1 MKGTRSKLCSTNF
14 FPYICSFPFR
24 VVSAG
29 GLVTHIP
36 PKNNQH
42 TKKLRSG
49 NDVVVVVMVVVVVA
63 VVVVVCC
70 THLGSETVRL
80 VKRRNGSSRPLPC
93 EVGEGLRDSFPKQTQ
108 LNCLLCFLVAH
119 VLLGGKF
126 VCSRASRKSIWDL
139 DNGSF
144 YPVAWCCFWLLFGTT
159 NSLEKT
165 VGLWSQK
172 PKPPNGKS

>member
-49 NDVVVVVMVVVVVA
+49 NDVVVVVMVVVVA

-93 EVGEGLRDSFPKQTQ
+93 EVGEGLRDFIPETNSTQ
-108 LNCLLCFLVAH
+108 L
-119 VLLGGKF
+119 F
-126 VCSRASRKSIWDL
+126 VMFFWWLMFCWEGNLFVVGQTENQFEIWTTDHSTQWL
-139 DNGSF
+139 DVVSGFFSEQ
-144 YPVAWCCFWLLFGTT
+144 LTL
-159 NSLEKT
+159 
-165 VGLWSQK
+165 
-172 PKPPNGKS
+172 